1 MCAKKKKKG
10 KARKRT
16 LVEDTEEVV
25 RPRRRSRK
33 KWEGPNPIPVILL
46 IIGASFMFSS
56 IAMPYGGLD
65 VETKIGII
73 PVTLNADVY
82 VHKVSYEADLSG
94 TEGLISA
101 NQNMS
106 RKMSE
111 ERVYLTGLGD
121 FQETVGFVK
130 GSNKYK
136 NHTIEVYT
144 LPDNNRAKV
153 VIETY
158 ADNIPW
164 WPVGVAQDMRLTVKI
179 IEPPVNITH
188 VIIKKVWFELHQEV
202 DGQDRYKVLW
212 EQEPGDKLKKAGDS
226 KEYEIKVTAEEDYG
240 KFAIVGRA
248 ALELIDEDGKS
259 NNGRELR
266 SFSDNPKMI
275 NLWTVST
282 QRTVRLGL
290 MIAAFPITMLAG
302 ALMIVSVVG
311 YILGKRWA
319 WKLALAGAIL
329 AILSVL
335 FFMSGVYALIELTGY
350 IDWFTWNAVGLSIPT
365 VGAVMGFVGVF
376 FAFVTRPPAVAKR
389 GKGRRRK
396 KKTIIEPEAAVEEPI
411 VMPKRRKGKKES
423 KKRRRN

>member
-1 MCAKKKKKG
+1 M
-10 KARKRT
+10 
-16 LVEDTEEVV
+16 
-25 RPRRRSRK
+25 
-33 KWEGPNPIPVILL
+33 
-46 IIGASFMFSS
+46 MFSS
-56 IAMPYGGLD
+56 VAIPYGGLD
-65 VETKIGII
+65 VETKLGII

-94 TEGLISA
+94 TEGIISA

-179 IEPPVNITH
+179 AEPPVNITH
-188 VIIKKVWFELHQEV
+188 VLIKKVWFELHQEV
-202 DGQDRYKVLW
+202 DGEDRYKVIW
-212 EQEPGDKLKKAGDS
+212 ENEPGDKLKKAGDS
-226 KEYEIKVTAEEDYG
+226 KEYPIKVTAEEDYG
-240 KFAIVGRA
+240 KFSIVGRA
-248 ALELIDEDGKS
+248 QVELIDINGKS

-282 QRTVRLGL
+282 QRTIRLGL
-290 MIAAFPITMLAG
+290 MIGAFPVTMLAG
-302 ALMIVSVVG
+302 ILMIISAVG

-319 WKLALAGAIL
+319 WKMALASAIL

-350 IDWFTWNAVGLSIPT
+350 IDWFSWNAVGLSIPT
-365 VGAVMGFVGVF
+365 VGAVLGFVGVF
-376 FAFVTRPPAVAKR
+376 FAFITRPPKR
-389 GKGRRRK
+389 SKKGKGRKKRKVILEPDEPSEPEIVTPK
-396 KKTIIEPEAAVEEPI
+396 KK
-411 VMPKRRKGKKES
+411 KGKKR
-423 KKRRRN
+423 KRA